1 LEKIIMNKSKNIALI
16 AHDNMKVDL
25 VNWAYKNK
33 YVLKNHTLCGTEST
47 AMLIEEKIGVNVK
60 GYESGLM
67 GGDQQISTCIVNGE
81 VDFMVYFWDPLTP
94 QPHDSDIRAL
104 LRIAVLYDIPVAMN
118 QSSADFIL
126 NSIFINEEYE
136 RSMNHN

>member
-1 LEKIIMNKSKNIALI
+1 
-16 AHDNMKVDL
+16 
-25 VNWAYKNK
+25 
-33 YVLKNHTLCGTEST
+33 
-47 AMLIEEKIGVNVK
+47 MLIEEKIGVNVK

-81 VDFMVYFWDPLTP
+81 VDFMVYFWDPLTS
-94 QPHDSDIRAL
+94 QPHDSDIIAL
-104 LRIAVLYDIPVAMN
+104 LRIAVLYDIPVAMK